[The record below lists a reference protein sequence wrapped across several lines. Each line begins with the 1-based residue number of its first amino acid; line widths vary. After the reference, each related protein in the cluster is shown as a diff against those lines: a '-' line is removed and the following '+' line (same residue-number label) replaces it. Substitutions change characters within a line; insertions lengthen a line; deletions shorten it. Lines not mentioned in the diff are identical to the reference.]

1 MFFSSLFSSF
11 YHRQRC
17 AFFVKQSGL
26 MFLRFSDLRMWL
38 FPMVA
43 NHQSNDAMF
52 AMYRSS
58 LDIEQSWL
66 TYLEKGHTL
75 REKIPRKKFQLFKR
89 AQMEGKLY
97 QSRPRSVAH
106 NSKKPK
112 SKPRDENG
120 SSLDHKKV
128 WSRESNNGR
137 QKQQRHERGSSIL
150 RKDQKKKGG
159 RGEVDYD
166 F

>member
-1 MFFSSLFSSF
+1 MVFHTFWSAFMFFFL
-11 YHRQRC
+11 Y
-17 AFFVKQSGL
+17 FFLLGTIV
-26 MFLRFSDLRMWL
+26 DI
-38 FPMVA
+38 
-43 NHQSNDAMF
+43 F
-52 AMYRSS
+52 AKYRSS

-66 TYLEKGHTL
+66 TYSEKWHTL
-75 REKIPRKKFQLFKR
+75 KEKNPRKKFQLFKR

-106 NSKKPK
+106 SSKKPK

-166 F
+166 FQVQFSIFNF